1 MDPGPRP
8 GRKRRPGDIITGPT
22 RDTHHALAVA
32 GVPPAVSLFL
42 ALFAL
47 EALVTVV
54 EERRRIRRRCDEI
67 TREAMSYRSPP
78 EREMDD
84 RLDATRLVLLQRGF
98 VPRGLRGPLADRLDD
113 QEQQEALRHSL
124 DPARARHA
132 SAMAREVKRTLH
144 PDTNEALL
152 VLSEEEIA
160 EAIARVKTAEELADP
175 DLAYEVLIETLP
187 KYHVGRARQRL
198 AAGMSLVELASEEPS
213 LAAELHW
220 LRWLTLQPGRR
231 VADLPYPNLSKAKTD
246 AARMMKEADRLTL
259 AHAFALAYA
268 AAEDVRN
275 YRRTK
280 PTDADGLETLS
291 NVVGHMAEVGHD
303 LWTTE
308 AQVEEALNASVLVK
322 RLHAGVGREV
332 RELGNAVYH
341 VAKVLAPDEVYPESI
356 ASAAATLHRAV
367 HWVNNALTQFK
378 MELRAAE
385 RRLAE
390 RPPAPIAARS
400 SSGSFSRARRY

>member
-1 MDPGPRP
+1 MTKPIHDPHR
-8 GRKRRPGDIITGPT
+8 
-22 RDTHHALAVA
+22 ALV
-32 GVPPAVSLFL
+32 VDSIPPAIGLFA
-42 ALFAL
+42 ALFDL
-47 EALVTVV
+47 EALVAVV

-78 EREMDD
+78 EEEMDD
-84 RLDATRLVLLQRGF
+84 RLDATRLLLLKCGF
-98 VPRGLRGPLADRLDD
+98 VPRGLRGPLGD
-113 QEQQEALRHSL
+113 QLEDPELPVATRRAA

-144 PDTNEALL
+144 PDVTHDPA
-152 VLSEEEIA
+152 VLPEEEIA
-160 EAIARVKTAEELADP
+160 EAITRVKIAEQLADA
-175 DLAYEVLIETLP
+175 DMAYEVLIETLP

-198 AAGMSLVELASEEPS
+198 AAGVSLEELAREDPSLVGELR
-213 LAAELHW
+213 W

-231 VADLPYPNLSKAKTD
+231 VADLPFPNLNAAKTD

-268 AAEDVRN
+268 AAEDVLN
-275 YRRTK
+275 YRRSK
-280 PTDADGLETLS
+280 PTDADGLETLTD
-291 NVVGHMAEVGHD
+291 VLGHMAEVGHD

-308 AQVEEALNASVLVK
+308 ARVEESLNASVLVK

-341 VAKVLAPDEVYPESI
+341 VAKVLAPEHVYPESI
-356 ASAAATLHRAV
+356 ASAAATLNRAV

-390 RPPAPIAARS
+390 RPPAAIATRNATGLS
-400 SSGSFSRARRY
+400 TLARRY